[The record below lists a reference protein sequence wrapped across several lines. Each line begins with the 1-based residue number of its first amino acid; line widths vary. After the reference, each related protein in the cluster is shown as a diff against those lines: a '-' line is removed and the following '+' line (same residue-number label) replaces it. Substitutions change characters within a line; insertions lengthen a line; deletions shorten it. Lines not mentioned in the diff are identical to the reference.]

1 MCIWAAVPDLPC
13 QAVSVTIEYRNHATA
28 PKLLTPEEVGVWL
41 QIPPRQVLRLPIPR
55 RKLGRRTV
63 RYDRA
68 DVQGWLDRQR
78 V

>member
-1 MCIWAAVPDLPC
+1 MRG
-13 QAVSVTIEYRNHATA
+13 TIEESKSRAAMPH
-28 PKLLTPEEVGVWL
+28 LLTPEEVAAWL
-41 QIPPRQVLRLPIPR
+41 QVTPKQVLRSGCPR

-78 V
+78 R